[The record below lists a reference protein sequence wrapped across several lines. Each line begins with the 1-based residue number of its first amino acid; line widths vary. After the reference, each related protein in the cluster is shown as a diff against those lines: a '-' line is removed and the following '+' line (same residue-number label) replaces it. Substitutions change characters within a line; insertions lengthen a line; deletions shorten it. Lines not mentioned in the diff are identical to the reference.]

1 MKNSENFPLYS
12 PGKETLL
19 ENENLLVADVR
30 KRRTFFAIYE
40 VKEGALSR
48 SSEREYATRDFSS
61 FAEMTQRFI
70 AETGAK
76 TARMSVAVPGPVIH
90 GRCETTNLPWEID
103 AAELQ
108 ENLGIKT
115 YLINDMEATA
125 YSLADLSQAE
135 VITIHNSENLMPGNV
150 AILAAGNGLG
160 EAGLFW
166 DGKSLH
172 PFATEGG
179 HTEFS
184 PRNEFEVEFYK
195 FLQKIY
201 GIVSWENVLSK
212 DGLYNIYRYMR
223 DIGRHKESADL
234 TSKIQ
239 ENDFLSGLVEAGK
252 SSDSR
257 LAKLTLEMFAEFLA
271 REANYLVLKLKATG
285 GLIITGEIAE
295 QVRAFIDKDKF
306 YKDFMI
312 SDKME
317 NLLKDIP
324 IYFVFNQKA
333 ISQGAAY
340 YGAYRAK

>member
-1 MKNSENFPLYS
+1 MITSKNFQLYS

-30 KRRTFFAIYE
+30 RSKTFFAVYE
-40 VKEGALSR
+40 VKDGTLSP
-48 SSEREYATRDFSS
+48 SSEREFTTQDFSS

-70 AETGAK
+70 TETSTK
-76 TARMSVAVPGPVIH
+76 TGRMSVAVPGPVIH
-90 GRCETTNLPWEID
+90 GRCETTNLPWAID

-115 YLINDMEATA
+115 CLINDMEATA
-125 YSLADLSQAE
+125 YSLADLSEAE
-135 VITIHNSENLMPGNV
+135 VITIHESDNLMPGNMAV
-150 AILAAGNGLG
+150 LAAGNGLG

-166 DGKSLH
+166 DGEILH

-195 FLQKIY
+195 FLHKIY

-212 DGLYNIYRYMR
+212 DGLYNIYRYLR
-223 DIGRHKESADL
+223 DIGRHKESDDL
-234 TSKIQ
+234 TTKIH
-239 ENDFLSGLVEAGK
+239 ENNFLEGLVEAGK

-257 LAKLTLEMFAEFLA
+257 LARLTLEMFAEFLA

-285 GLIITGEIAE
+285 GLVITGEIAE
-295 QVRAFIDKDKF
+295 HVRTFINKDKF

-340 YGAYRAK
+340 YCAYHEK